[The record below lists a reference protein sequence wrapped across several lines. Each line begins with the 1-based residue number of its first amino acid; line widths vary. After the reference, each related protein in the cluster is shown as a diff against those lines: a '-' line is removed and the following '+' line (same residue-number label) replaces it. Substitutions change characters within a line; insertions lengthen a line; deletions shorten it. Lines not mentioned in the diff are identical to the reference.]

1 MEINIIIL
9 LNIYMYKFFLIANNI
24 GKGDNTMKSTGVVR
38 RIDDLGRIVIPKE
51 IRRSLRIH
59 DGESMEIFV
68 DNELITLKKY
78 SSLDELISMSELLV
92 DAINNEIKKEV
103 FITDMDKVIAYSGRE
118 KKKYISKTIS
128 SDLVQIIN
136 ERMNVKYNN
145 KSIELIDGITY
156 NYKYVVYPII
166 ANGDASGSVVVLSD
180 DLEISEEDE
189 KIVKFV
195 ADFLGKHIEQ

>member
-1 MEINIIIL
+1 
-9 LNIYMYKFFLIANNI
+9 MYKFFLIANNI

>member
-1 MEINIIIL
+1 
-9 LNIYMYKFFLIANNI
+9 
-24 GKGDNTMKSTGVVR
+24 MKSTGVVR

-51 IRRSLRIH
+51 IRRNLRIH

-92 DAINNEIKKEV
+92 DAINNEIKKDV

-136 ERMNVKYNN
+136 ERMNIKYNN
-145 KSIELIDGITY
+145 KSIELIDGLTY
-156 NYKYVVYPII
+156 DYKYVVYPII

>member
-1 MEINIIIL
+1 
-9 LNIYMYKFFLIANNI
+9 MYKFFLIANNI

-51 IRRSLRIH
+51 IRRNLRIH

-92 DAINNEIKKEV
+92 DAINNEIKKDV

-136 ERMNVKYNN
+136 ERMNIKYNN

-156 NYKYVVYPII
+156 NYNYVVYPII

>member
-1 MEINIIIL
+1 
-9 LNIYMYKFFLIANNI
+9 
-24 GKGDNTMKSTGVVR
+24 MKSTGVVR

-68 DNELITLKKY
+68 DNELIALKKY
-78 SSLDELISMSELLV
+78 SSLDELISMSGLLV
-92 DAINNEIKKEV
+92 EAINNEIKKDV
-103 FITDMDKVIAYSGRE
+103 FITDMDKVIAYSGKE
-118 KKKYISKTIS
+118 KKKYISNTIS

-136 ERMNVKYNN
+136 ERMNIKCNN
-145 KSIELIDGITY
+145 KNIELIDGLKY
-156 NYKYVVYPII
+156 NSNFVVYPII

-180 DLEISEEDE
+180 DLEISDEDE

>member
-1 MEINIIIL
+1 
-9 LNIYMYKFFLIANNI
+9 
-24 GKGDNTMKSTGVVR
+24 MKSTGVVR

-68 DNELITLKKY
+68 DNELIALKKY
-78 SSLDELISMSELLV
+78 SSLDELISMSGLLV
-92 DAINNEIKKEV
+92 EAINNEIKKDV
-103 FITDMDKVIAYSGRE
+103 FITDMDKVIAYSGKE
-118 KKKYISKTIS
+118 KKKYISYTIS

-136 ERMNVKYNN
+136 ERMNIKCNN
-145 KSIELIDGITY
+145 KNIELIDGLKY
-156 NYKYVVYPII
+156 NSNFVVYPII

-180 DLEISEEDE
+180 DLEISDEDE